1 MLRQIINF
9 ILDKDGDAESKAYE
23 AGFQAGKH
31 DGYEEGRR
39 DGFQAGLRRGKAS
52 PARVDSAPGF
62 DSIRRPPR

>member
-1 MLRQIINF
+1 MLRQIINA
-9 ILDKDGDAESKAYE
+9 ILDKNSAESKAYE

-31 DGYEEGRR
+31 DGYEEDRR